1 MGNMLTKTEREKL
14 LSQHRREKDKRV
26 ADRIKVVLLFDKG
39 WSADKISAALFLDDS
54 TIRRHLSAYKEE
66 NRLKGN
72 HKGSEPIL
80 TKAESKLLSD
90 HLEIETYVKV
100 KDIQSY
106 VRRSYQKEIC
116 ISTLTS
122 WLKKNGF
129 SYKKPKL
136 NPKGD
141 PELQKQFIEDYNN
154 LMNKASLDDTPVLFG
169 DSVHPSQQTRPAYGW
184 IKKGKDKIIEIHSGR
199 KRLNVMGAI
208 NLETMGFEYNTFDTI
223 NSEAT
228 IVFLKQI
235 ERSYPEAVRIDL
247 ILDNAG
253 YHRSYEVTEYLKTS
267 RVNVH
272 FLPPRSPNLNAIER
286 LWKIMH
292 EHVSNNKV
300 YNKFKDFK
308 KAVLEFF
315 DNTVPNIYDL
325 LVDRITD
332 NFHPTS
338 CAK

>member
-1 MGNMLTKTEREKL
+1 MGNILTEAERTKL
-14 LSQHRREKDKRV
+14 LSHHRLEKDKRV
-26 ADRIKVVLLFDKG
+26 ADRIKVVLLFDTG

-54 TIRRHLSAYKEE
+54 TIRRHLSVYEDEK
-66 NRLKGN
+66 RLKGN

-80 TKAESKLLSD
+80 TKAESTLLSD
-90 HLEIETYVKV
+90 HLEAETYVKV

-106 VRRSYQKEIC
+106 VRKFYQKEMC
-116 ISTLTS
+116 VSTLTAC
-122 WLKKNGF
+122 LKKNGF

-141 PELQKQFIEDYNN
+141 PELQKQFVEAYSN
-154 LMNKASLDDTPVLFG
+154 LMNQASLDDTPVLFG
-169 DSVHPSQQTRPAYGW
+169 DSVHPSQQTRPSYGW

-208 NLETMGFEYNTFDTI
+208 NLESIGFEYNTFDTI
-223 NSEAT
+223 NSQAT
-228 IVFLKQI
+228 IVFLEQI
-235 ERSYPEAVRIDL
+235 ERSYTEAARIDL

-253 YHRSYEVTEYLKTS
+253 YHRSCEVTEYLKTS

-272 FLPPRSPNLNAIER
+272 SLPLRSPNLNAIER

-292 EHVSNNKV
+292 EHVSSNKV
-300 YNKFKDFK
+300 YEKFKDFK

-315 DNTVPNIYDL
+315 DRTMPNIYEL
-325 LVDRITD
+325 LLDRLTD
-332 NFHPTS
+332 NFHLTS
-338 CAK
+338 CA